1 MPISPETVAQRR
13 FTVEEYHRMAEA
25 GILSPDERVELVRGV
40 IRKMSPKNRAH
51 VLAASLAFDL
61 FREAL
66 RGKASVYKEDPLRA
80 EGIDSEPEP
89 DVMVCSNPDM
99 AAYGTARTKSL
110 LVIEVAD
117 SSLEYD
123 IGEKAALYAQAGVPE
138 YWVVNL
144 VERLLEVFREPENR
158 SYQGRS
164 SLELGSRVTPE
175 AWPDLEVEVAS
186 LFPKDPPKP

>member
-1 MPISPETVAQRR
+1 MAQ
-13 FTVEEYHRMAEA
+13 T
-25 GILSPDERVELVRGV
+25 GILSPDERLELIRGV
-40 IRKMSPKNRAH
+40 IRRMSLKNRAQ
-51 VLAASLAFDL
+51 VVAASLAFDL

-89 DVMVCSNPDM
+89 DVMVCSNPEL
-99 AAYGTARTKSL
+99 AAYGTARTKPL

-123 IGEKAALYAQAGVPE
+123 LGEKAALYAQAGVPE

-144 VERLLEVFREPENR
+144 VERVLEVFREPENG
-158 SYQGRS
+158 SYQMRA
-164 SLELGSRVTPE
+164 SLEQSSRVTPK
-175 AWPDLEVEVAS
+175 AWPDLKVEVAS
-186 LFPKDPPKP
+186 LFPKDAPEP